1 MHIHLA
7 DFIRNTPEDTAAEI
21 ALRDCV
27 RCGFCIATCPTYQ
40 LLGDESDSPRGRID
54 LVRQAVEGKAIT
66 ADMQL
71 HLDRCLTCRLC
82 ETTCPSGV
90 QFGRILDVGRHIV
103 EQHVGRSFFES
114 YKRKI
119 LRSIVPDAAR
129 FSKWLRIGQRM
140 RWLLPASLRDQVP
153 APARAAQPWPENSH
167 PRKMLVLDGCVQPAL
182 SPATNAAAARVLDR
196 LGITLMRAPSA
207 GCCGAVTHH
216 LSAHNEALEL
226 VKRNIDAWW
235 PHIEAGAEAIIMTAS
250 GCGVMVKDYGRLLA
264 DDRSYADKAARVSEL
279 TKDISEIIAA
289 NLEKLRALPAF
300 SARTAAPAKVAFHA
314 PCTLQHTLKL
324 KTDTEAL
331 LTALGFE
338 LAKVK
343 EAHLCCGSAGTYSI
357 LQPELAQ
364 RLRTNKIKALIGDA
378 PTAILTAN
386 IGCQCHLQGGT
397 ELPVRH
403 WMEALD
409 DVLSSHTASR

>member
-1 MHIHLA
+1 MHTHLA
-7 DFIRNTPEDTAAEI
+7 DYIRNTPDGHAAEL

-54 LVRQAVEGKAIT
+54 LVKQAVEGKAIT

-71 HLDRCLTCRLC
+71 HLDRCLSCRLC

-103 EQHVGRSFFES
+103 EKHVGRSLIES
-114 YKRKI
+114 YKRKV
-119 LRSIVPDAAR
+119 LRAVVPHPAR
-129 FSKWLRIGQRM
+129 FARWLRIGQRM
-140 RWLLPASLRDQVP
+140 RPLLPAALRDKVP
-153 APARAAQPWPENSH
+153 APARAAQPWPQNPH
-167 PRKMLVLDGCVQPAL
+167 ARKMLALEGCVQPAL
-182 SPATNAAAARVLDR
+182 SPATNAAAARILDR
-196 LGITLMRAPSA
+196 IGIALMPAPNA
-207 GCCGAVTHH
+207 GCCGAVSYH
-216 LSAHNEALEL
+216 LAAQDEALEM

-264 DDRSYADKAARVSEL
+264 DDRVYAHKAARVSYL
-279 TKDISEIIAA
+279 TKDISEIITA
-289 NLEKLRALPAF
+289 NLDKLQALPAF
-300 SARTAAPAKVAFHA
+300 SIRTAATAKIAFHA

-324 KTDTEAL
+324 KAATEAL
-331 LTALGFE
+331 LTTLGFE
-338 LAKVK
+338 LAPVK

-357 LQPELAQ
+357 LQPELSQ
-364 RLRTNKIKALIGDA
+364 RLRTNKIKALTGAA
-378 PTAILTAN
+378 PSAILTAN

-397 ELPVRH
+397 DLPVRH
-403 WMEALD
+403 WVEALD
-409 DVLSSHTASR
+409 DLITSHTDNR